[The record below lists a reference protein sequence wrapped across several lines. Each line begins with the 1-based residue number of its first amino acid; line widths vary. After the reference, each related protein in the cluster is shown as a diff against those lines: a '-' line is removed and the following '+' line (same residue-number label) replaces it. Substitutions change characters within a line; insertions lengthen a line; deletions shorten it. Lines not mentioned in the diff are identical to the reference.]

1 MSNSISKQ
9 WELKALDFNYFHKT
23 IASHKWLANRH
34 FSFERI
40 SSDKKKALWDTD
52 VSRFPDFF
60 FFLSNDIE
68 IRKKVAKSSIRNPW

>member
-23 IASHKWLANRH
+23 IASNKWLANRH
-34 FSFERI
+34 FSFEQI
-40 SSDKKKALWDTD
+40 SSDQKKHFEIQMLADFLI
-52 VSRFPDFF
+52 FF
-60 FFLSNDIE
+60 FVSNDIE